1 MPYILFFATMIGLL
15 VGMLYLISWL
25 KKKDRDLS
33 AHSAVLLLPLLVLL
47 FIVAVLLIQCKGESK
62 CNHKPLIKMSTKPY
76 CTKNRCIGPPS
87 YEPLT
92 RIVVYERGYIP
103 NSLLKAC
110 PHAPIIVVKGEN
122 EVECKYHKTGIP
134 EDFRRRDP

>member
-1 MPYILFFATMIGLL
+1 MDLIPFIVMIGLL
-15 VGMLYLISWL
+15 VGMLYLIRWL
-25 KKKDRDLS
+25 KKKDKDLS
-33 AHSAVLLLPLLVLL
+33 VHSSVLLVPLLILL
-47 FIVAVLLIQCKGESK
+47 FIAAVLMIQCKGESE
-62 CNHKPLIKMSTKPY
+62 CSHRPLIKISTKPY
-76 CTKNRCIGPPS
+76 CTENRCIGPPS

-122 EVECKYHKTGIP
+122 EVECKYNETGIP
-134 EDFRRRDP
+134 EDFRRQKP